1 MEQLKVTLLQ
11 AYLFWENAAKNL
23 QNISLKLSDIR
34 ERTDLIVLPEMFNTG
49 FTMNAVENAE
59 KMDGKT
65 VNWMRDT
72 ARKFNAVV
80 TGSLIIEENGNF
92 YNRMVWMRPDASYE
106 TYDKKHLFGLGEE
119 DKTYTAGDKQVIV
132 ELKGWKIRLA
142 ICYDLRFPVWLRNHQ
157 QQYDLLL
164 VVANWPEKRAH
175 HWRMLIPA
183 RAVENQSFIIALN
196 RVGYDG
202 KQIYYSGDT
211 TCLSPAGDVI
221 YYKRDE
227 EDLYTFTINK
237 AEVERV
243 RTEMPFLK
251 DADDF
256 NLI

>member
-11 AYLFWENAAKNL
+11 AYLFWENSAKNL

-49 FTMNAVENAE
+49 FTMNAVDNAE

-119 DKTYTAGDKQVIV
+119 DKTYTAGNKQVVV

>member
-11 AYLFWENAAKNL
+11 AYLFWENSAKNL

-65 VNWMRDT
+65 INWMRDT

-92 YNRMVWMRPDASYE
+92 YNRMVWMRPDATYE
-106 TYDKKHLFGLGEE
+106 IYDKKHLFGLGEE

-237 AEVERV
+237 ADIERV